1 MKRFFLS
8 AALVAAAM
16 LLAFSCSTPQGVVT
30 LDEIPLYDG
39 PAPGSESWDWE
50 EFRLDNPADGE
61 TYVANVSTPTLRP
74 ILPAAGTG
82 SGAAMIICPGGG
94 HQILSYSAE
103 GTNVARW
110 LAERGIAAFVLK
122 YRLIHF
128 AKTPEEAFWYV
139 LGLSEPAADNAD
151 PEAARAHRAAAIG
164 MSNDDGRAAV
174 AWVRAH
180 ASEYGIDPER
190 IGIIGF
196 SAGAGVTASVCF
208 EHDAQSR
215 PNLVAPI
222 YGGSFPGEIPPDAA
236 PLFVVAPE
244 LDQRPG
250 LTGIALYTAWQQ
262 AKLPAELHYFAAC
275 EHGFGY
281 KSDGAPVND
290 WITLLYHFM
299 QKTGFVPEAATAASS
314 W

>member
-1 MKRFFLS
+1 MKKAVLT
-8 AALVAAAM
+8 AALAALS
-16 LLAFSCSTPQGVVT
+16 LLLVNSCQTPQAPVAE
-30 LDEIPLYDG
+30 EIPLYETA
-39 PAPGSESWDWE
+39 APGSESWDWE
-50 EFRLDNPADGE
+50 EFRLDNPADGQ
-61 TYVANVSTPTLRP
+61 TYLANVTTPTL
-74 ILPAAGTG
+74 LPFLPEPGKAT
-82 SGAAMIICPGGG
+82 GAAMIVCPGGG

-103 GTNVARW
+103 GTNVAAW
-110 LAERGIAAFVLK
+110 LAERGVAAFVLK

-139 LGLSEPAADNAD
+139 LGLPEPAADQTD
-151 PEAARAHRAAAIG
+151 PEAARAHRAEAIA

-174 AWVRAH
+174 AWVRRH
-180 ASEYGIDPER
+180 AADYGIDPDR

-208 EHDAQSR
+208 DHDAQSR

-250 LTGIALYTAWQQ
+250 LTGFSLYTAWQQ
-262 AKLPAELHYFAAC
+262 ANLPAELHYFAAC
-275 EHGFGY
+275 DHGFGY
-281 KSDGAPVND
+281 KEDGAPVND
-290 WITLLYHFM
+290 WITLLLHFM
-299 QKTGFVPEAATAASS
+299 QKTGFAPVK
-314 W
+314 

>member
-1 MKRFFLS
+1 MKKAILTATL
-8 AALVAAAM
+8 AALSLLLIQSCQAPQAPVVA
-16 LLAFSCSTPQGVVT
+16 
-30 LDEIPLYDG
+30 EIPLYEG
-39 PAPGSESWDWE
+39 SAPGSESWDWE
-50 EFRLDNPADGE
+50 EFRLDNPADGQ
-61 TYVANVSTPTLRP
+61 TYLANVTTPTL
-74 ILPAAGTG
+74 LPFLPEPGKAT
-82 SGAAMIICPGGG
+82 GAAMIVCQGGG

-103 GTNVARW
+103 GTNVAAW
-110 LAERGIAAFVLK
+110 LAERGVAAFVLK

-139 LGLSEPAADNAD
+139 LGLPEPAADQTD
-151 PEAARAHRAAAIG
+151 PEAARAHRAEAIA

-174 AWVRAH
+174 AWVRRH
-180 ASEYGIDPER
+180 AADYGIDPDR

-208 EHDAQSR
+208 DHDAQSR

-250 LTGIALYTAWQQ
+250 LTGISLYTAWQQ

-281 KSDGAPVND
+281 KEDGAPVND
-290 WITLLYHFM
+290 WITLLLHFM
-299 QKTGFVPEAATAASS
+299 QKTGFAPEK
-314 W
+314 

>member
-1 MKRFFLS
+1 MKASILP
-8 AALVAAAM
+8 AALAALFLLLIPSCQAPKAPVA
-16 LLAFSCSTPQGVVT
+16 T
-30 LDEIPLYDG
+30 EIPLYEG
-39 PAPGSESWDWE
+39 SAPGSESWDWE
-50 EFRLDNPADGE
+50 EFRLDNPADGQ
-61 TYVANVSTPTLRP
+61 TYVANVSTPTL
-74 ILPAAGTG
+74 LPFLPDPGKAT
-82 SGAAMIICPGGG
+82 GAAMIVCPGGG

-110 LAERGIAAFVLK
+110 LADRGVAAFVLK

-139 LGLSEPAADNAD
+139 LGLPEPAADQAD
-151 PEAARAHRAAAIG
+151 PEAARAHRAEAIAL
-164 MSNDDGRAAV
+164 SNDDGRAAV
-174 AWVRAH
+174 AWVRRH
-180 ASEYGIDPER
+180 AAEYGIDPDR

-208 EHDAQSR
+208 DHEAESR

-222 YGGSFPGEIPPDAA
+222 YGGTYPGFIPEDAA

-250 LTGIALYTAWQQ
+250 LTGIGLYTAWQQ

-281 KSDGAPVND
+281 KKDGAPVND
-290 WITLLYHFM
+290 WITLLLHFM
-299 QKTGFVPEAATAASS
+299 QKTGFVPGE
-314 W
+314 

>member
-1 MKRFFLS
+1 MKSVLFIFVLLTTFAS
-8 AALVAAAM
+8 AALAE
-16 LLAFSCSTPQGVVT
+16 PQKKYIEAPRFPG
-30 LDEIPLYDG
+30 EFPLYAQKASAD
-39 PAPGSESWDWE
+39 AESEQWYE
-50 EFRLDNPADGE
+50 VEGRGQ
-61 TYVANVSTPTLRP
+61 YVRNVSVPTLIP
-74 ILPAAGTG
+74 YLPEPGKAT
-82 SGAAMIICPGGG
+82 GAAMIVCPGGG

-103 GTNVARW
+103 GTNVAAW
-110 LAERGIAAFVLK
+110 LAERGVAAFVLK

-139 LGLSEPAADNAD
+139 LGLPEPAADQTD
-151 PEAARAHRAAAIG
+151 PEAARAHRAEAIA

-174 AWVRAH
+174 AWVRRH
-180 ASEYGIDPER
+180 AAEYGIDPDR

-208 EHDAQSR
+208 DHDAQSR

-250 LTGIALYTAWQQ
+250 LTGISLYTAWQQ

-281 KSDGAPVND
+281 KEDGAPVND
-290 WITLLYHFM
+290 WITLLLHFM
-299 QKTGFVPEAATAASS
+299 QKTGFAPEN
-314 W
+314 

>member
-1 MKRFFLS
+1 M
-8 AALVAAAM
+8 AE
-16 LLAFSCSTPQGVVT
+16 
-30 LDEIPLYDG
+30 EIPLYETA
-39 PAPGSESWDWE
+39 APGSESWDWE
-50 EFRLDNPADGE
+50 EFRLDNPADGQ
-61 TYVANVSTPTLRP
+61 TYLANVTSPTL
-74 ILPAAGTG
+74 LPFLPEPGKAT
-82 SGAAMIICPGGG
+82 GAAMIVCPGGG

-103 GTNVARW
+103 GTNVAAW
-110 LAERGIAAFVLK
+110 LAERGVAAFVLK

-139 LGLSEPAADNAD
+139 LGLPEPAADQTD
-151 PEAARAHRAAAIG
+151 PETARAHRAEAIA

-174 AWVRAH
+174 AWVRRH
-180 ASEYGIDPER
+180 AAEYGIDPDR

-208 EHDAQSR
+208 DHDAQSR

-250 LTGIALYTAWQQ
+250 LTGISLYTAWQQ
-262 AKLPAELHYFAAC
+262 AKLPAELHYFAEC
-275 EHGFGY
+275 DHGFGY
-281 KSDGAPVND
+281 KEDGAPVND
-290 WITLLYHFM
+290 WITLLLHFYAEDWVRPR
-299 QKTGFVPEAATAASS
+299 KISI
-314 W
+314 

>member
-1 MKRFFLS
+1 MKKAVLT
-8 AALVAAAM
+8 AALAALS
-16 LLAFSCSTPQGVVT
+16 LLLVHSCQTPQAPVAE
-30 LDEIPLYDG
+30 EIPLYETA
-39 PAPGSESWDWE
+39 APGSESWDWE
-50 EFRLDNPADGE
+50 EFRLDNPADGQ
-61 TYVANVSTPTLRP
+61 TYLANVTSPTL
-74 ILPAAGTG
+74 LPFLPEPGKAT
-82 SGAAMIICPGGG
+82 GAAMIVCPGGG

-103 GTNVARW
+103 GTNVAAW
-110 LAERGIAAFVLK
+110 LAERGVAAFVLK

-139 LGLSEPAADNAD
+139 LGLPEPAADQTD
-151 PEAARAHRAAAIG
+151 PETARAHRAEAIA

-174 AWVRAH
+174 AWVRRH
-180 ASEYGIDPER
+180 AAEYGIDPDR

-208 EHDAQSR
+208 DHDAQSR

-250 LTGIALYTAWQQ
+250 LTGISLYTAWQQ
-262 AKLPAELHYFAAC
+262 AKLPAELHYFAEC
-275 EHGFGY
+275 DHGFGY
-281 KSDGAPVND
+281 KEDGAPVND
-290 WITLLYHFM
+290 WITLLLHFM
-299 QKTGFVPEAATAASS
+299 QKTGFAPVK
-314 W
+314 

>member
-1 MKRFFLS
+1 MHRTLLATALS
-8 AALVAAAM
+8 ALSL
-16 LLAFSCSTPQGVVT
+16 LLAATSCQAPQAPVSV
-30 LDEIPLYDG
+30 EIPLYEG

-50 EFRLDNPADGE
+50 EFRLDNTADGQ
-61 TYVANVSTPTLRP
+61 TYVANVATPTL
-74 ILPAAGTG
+74 LPFLPEAGKAT
-82 SGAAMIICPGGG
+82 GAAMIVCPGGG

-103 GTNVARW
+103 GTNVAAW
-110 LAERGIAAFVLK
+110 LAERGVAAFVLK

-139 LGLSEPAADNAD
+139 LGLPEPTADQAD
-151 PEAARAHRAAAIG
+151 PEAAQAHRAEAIA
-164 MSNDDGRAAV
+164 MSNDDGRAAI
-174 AWVRAH
+174 AWVRRH
-180 ASEYGIDPER
+180 AAEYGIDPQR

-208 EHDAQSR
+208 DHDAESR
-215 PNLVAPI
+215 PDLVAPV
-222 YGGSFPGEIPPDAA
+222 YGGTFPGTLPEDAA

-244 LDQRPG
+244 IDQRPG
-250 LTGIALYTAWQQ
+250 LTGIGLYTAWQQ
-262 AKLPAELHYFAAC
+262 AGLPAELHYFADC

-299 QKTGFVPEAATAASS
+299 QKTGFVPSNESK
-314 W
+314 

>member
-1 MKRFFLS
+1 MNKYLFL
-8 AALVAAAM
+8 AALVAAT
-16 LLAFSCSTPQGVVT
+16 LLPGCSGGVPQEVIAA
-30 LDEIPLYDG
+30 DEIPLYEG
-39 PAPGSESWDWE
+39 SAPGSESWDWE
-50 EFRLDNPADGE
+50 EFRLDNPADGQ
-61 TYVANVSTPTLRP
+61 TYVANVTTPTL
-74 ILPAAGTG
+74 LPFLPESGRAT
-82 SGAAMIICPGGG
+82 GAAMIICPGGG

-103 GTNVARW
+103 GTNVAQW
-110 LAERGIAAFVLK
+110 LAERGVAAFVLK

-139 LGLSEPAADNAD
+139 LGLPEPAADASD
-151 PEAARAHRAAAIG
+151 PEAARLHRTEAIN

-174 AWVRAH
+174 AWVRRH
-180 ASEYGIDPER
+180 AAEYGIDPDR

-208 EHDAQSR
+208 DHEAESR

-222 YGGSFPGEIPPDAA
+222 YGGTYPGFIPEDAA

-250 LTGIALYTAWQQ
+250 LTGIGLYTAWQE
-262 AKLPAELHYFAAC
+262 ARLPAELHYFASC

-281 KSDGAPVND
+281 KDDGAPVND
-290 WITLLYHFM
+290 WISLLLHFM
-299 QKTGFVPEAATAASS
+299 QKTGFVPGE
-314 W
+314 